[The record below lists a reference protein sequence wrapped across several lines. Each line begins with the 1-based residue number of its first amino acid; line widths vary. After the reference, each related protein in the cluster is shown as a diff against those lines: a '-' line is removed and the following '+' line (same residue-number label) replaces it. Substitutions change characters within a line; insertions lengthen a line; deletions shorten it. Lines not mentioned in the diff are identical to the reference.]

1 MPTVGLY
8 LSRSGTPNG
17 DCGMRHYAWEKLV
30 CGLVDMHVYGGEASA
45 VAVAS
50 GFSGLSAAGA
60 ADAESAA
67 ALDGAEPSASE
78 LPELE
83 ELSSAG
89 VSGGFDPPPQAS
101 QTAGREEHNTR
112 NETLRK

>member
-1 MPTVGLY
+1 MAAWQSLFLPQAVSAFAQTLSMHALQSVLPNVGA
-8 LSRSGTPNG
+8 G
-17 DCGMRHYAWEKLV
+17 
-30 CGLVDMHVYGGEASA
+30 GGEASA
-45 VAVAS
+45 VAAS
-50 GFSGLSAAGA
+50 GLSDFSGLSPAGA

-67 ALDGAEPSASE
+67 ALDGAEPSDSE
-78 LPELE
+78 LALLE

-101 QTAGREEHNTR
+101 QTAGSEEHNKR